1 MVGIKRFKFLLGI
14 IIPIFGFFLMSQ
26 NTFAASL
33 STAQFGLYYKSSD
46 SAAWQQK
53 QGILYGA
60 YNNND
65 TQFNYGGYI
74 RDYYWLTPVVQ
85 FNGNSVAIHFETN
98 LVASLYRNTGSPW
111 VNLDHLAISNCGSYT
126 IANSS
131 LSYAVTPWTSNGR
144 YNYTLT
150 VYGDVVFSGV
160 NKTQDDI
167 RCTVSGVDYSFFD
180 GPYDANATSVYFEQN
195 PMTINFSNNINDAL
209 LQAQI
214 NQSNTIINQNQAVMD
229 QNNSAYD
236 AISGQSEN
244 NISGATN
251 GQTTSL
257 INVISGFISA
267 FSGISASNCNMTL
280 EFPTYAGGT
289 RVVNICSGKEKGP
302 RIVEIGSSLLLILVF
317 VPLAYILI
325 RMIYNEIR
333 SWTNG

>member
-1 MVGIKRFKFLLGI
+1 
-14 IIPIFGFFLMSQ
+14 MSQ
-26 NTFAASL
+26 NTSAASL
-33 STAQFGLYYKSSD
+33 ATAQFGLYMKESD
-46 SAAWQQK
+46 SAAWYQK
-53 QGILYGA
+53 QNILYGA
-60 YNNND
+60 PNNND
-65 TQFNYGGYI
+65 TQFYYGGFI

-85 FNGNSVAIHFETN
+85 FSGNSIAIHFETN
-98 LVASLYRNTGSPW
+98 IVASLYRNTGSPW

-131 LSYAVTPWTSNGR
+131 VSYAVTPWTSNGR

-150 VYGDVVFSGV
+150 VYGDVVFSNV

-167 RCTVSGVDYSFFD
+167 RCIVSGGDYSFFD

-214 NQSNTIINQNQAVMD
+214 NQNNLIIDQNQAVMD

-236 AISGQSEN
+236 AISGQDANS
-244 NISGATN
+244 IDGATN
-251 GQTTSL
+251 AQTTSL
-257 INVISGFISA
+257 INVITGFISA
-267 FSGISASNCNMTL
+267 FSGINASNCNLTL
-280 EFPTYAGGT
+280 EFPDYAGGT
-289 RVVNICSGKEKGP
+289 RIVDICSGKEKAP
-302 RIVEIGSSLLLILVF
+302 RIVEIGSSLLLICVF
-317 VPLAYILI
+317 VPLAYVVI